1 MATRRSARQSSRQSS
16 RGISPSY
23 AEPAAAPL
31 TVNRRA
37 GPEPLPQVDLK
48 SSTAYGKDPLS
59 LATTRA
65 GRHTGQVI
73 ENVLGDI
80 IAPVRATPARET
92 PGAASQVSRG

>member
-1 MATRRSARQSSRQSS
+1 MSTRRNTRAASRQSS

-23 AEPAAAPL
+23 TESAAAPL
-31 TVNRRA
+31 TTTRRA
-37 GPEPLPQVDLK
+37 GPESLPAVNLR
-48 SSTAYGKDPLS
+48 SSTAYGRDPLY

-80 IAPVRATPARET
+80 IEPVRATPAQET